1 MKKDRQEPRIEN
13 VYQLEGRVPVAKAIP
28 FGLQH
33 VLAMFVANIAPL
45 IIIASVA
52 VYNGQPFSVIET
64 ARLLQNC
71 MLIAGIGTMLQLYP
85 VWKIGSGLPVVMGLS
100 FTFLAA
106 CMTAASQDY
115 GVMVGAIIVG
125 GVFEGILGLT
135 AKYWRKI
142 ISPILS
148 ACVVVSIGLSILNVG
163 VSSFGSSAKY
173 PLGSWQNLL
182 VAAITLAAAL
192 IFHTTLKGV
201 AKQLYVLLGMIVGY
215 VVAVCFGM
223 VDFAGMTQTIR
234 ELGVVAVP
242 QLFAYTPKFQMGTI
256 LSFCLVFIVSAVE
269 TIGDTTATCTG
280 GLGRDITD
288 KEISGSLCVDGFA
301 SALSGGVFGCSPIT
315 SFSQNVGLI
324 SMTHV
329 VNRFTIMFGALAMIL
344 GGLFPP
350 IGAFFTTLPD
360 CVLGGCTVIMFGSI
374 MMSGIRMMQDAGL
387 DQRNVLIAAT
397 SLCLGVGVTQVEGFF
412 DNLPPVFGEIFAGNM
427 VAGVFVVGLI
437 LELCLAQGPQALRDP
452 VKIGN
457 FFRLCAADSRLRR
470 FFRVRRKSILYLADM
485 KRRPAAQSNSVAGDK
500 IQKQG

>member
-1 MKKDRQEPRIEN
+1 MKKPDQEPRIEN
-13 VYQLEGRVPVAKAIP
+13 VYRLDGRVPIAKAIP

-52 VYNGQPFSVIET
+52 VYNGEPFTAIGT

-71 MLIAGIGTMLQLYP
+71 MLIAGIGTLLQLYP
-85 VWKIGSGLPVVMGLS
+85 IWKIGSGLPVVMGVS

-106 CMTAASQDY
+106 CMATASQDY
-115 GVMVGAIIVG
+115 GIMIGAIIVG
-125 GVFEGILGLT
+125 GIFEGILGLT
-135 AKYWRKI
+135 AKYWRKF

-163 VSSFGSSAKY
+163 VSSFGSSSAY

-182 VAAITLAAAL
+182 VATITLVSAL
-192 IFHTTLKGV
+192 VFHTTLKGV

-215 VVAVCFGM
+215 VVSIFFGM
-223 VDFAGMTQTIR
+223 VDFSAMGDTVS
-234 ELGVVAVP
+234 ELGIVAIP
-242 QLFAYTPKFQMGTI
+242 QLCAFKPQFQLGAI

-269 TIGDTTATCTG
+269 TIGDTTACCTG
-280 GLGRDITD
+280 GVGRDITA
-288 KEISGSLCVDGFA
+288 EEVSGSLCVDGFA

-374 MMSGIRMMQDAGL
+374 MMSGVRMMHDAGMTP
-387 DQRNVLIAAT
+387 RNTLIAAT
-397 SLCLGVGVTQVEGFF
+397 SICLGVGVTQVDGFF
-412 DNLPPVFGEIFAGNM
+412 NNLPAFIGDVFAGNM
-427 VAGVFVVGLI
+427 VAGVFVVGL
-437 LELCLAQGPQALRDP
+437 LMDLFLPRDP
-452 VKIGN
+452 K
-457 FFRLCAADSRLRR
+457 CYDS
-470 FFRVRRKSILYLADM
+470 M
-485 KRRPAAQSNSVAGDK
+485 
-500 IQKQG
+500 